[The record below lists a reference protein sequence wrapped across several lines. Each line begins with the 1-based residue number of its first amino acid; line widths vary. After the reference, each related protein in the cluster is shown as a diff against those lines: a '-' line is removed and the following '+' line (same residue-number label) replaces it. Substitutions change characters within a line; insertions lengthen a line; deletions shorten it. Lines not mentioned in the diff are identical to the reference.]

1 MNCKSRRIVS
11 MPSSKPIRLASVPSL
26 SWDDCR
32 LLVESVVDYAIFML
46 DVEGHVATWN
56 IGAEKIK
63 GYTAGEILGQHF
75 SRFYTEEDNLAGKPQ
90 RELEVAAD
98 VGRIEDEGWRV
109 RKDGTRFWANVIITA
124 LRDERG
130 NLRGF
135 GKVTRDLTA
144 RHAAEEQMRAARQ
157 AAEETERRLLREQVA
172 REMAEGAERRLR
184 ESEERYRVLSERLQG
199 VLDQVARQERQAR
212 YVADAT
218 GALASSLD
226 QDEML
231 STLADVV
238 VPDLADWCSVLLLQG
253 DKVRSVAVAHRDPAR
268 LALAREYQEKY
279 PATRERSRPLRQLLE
294 TGESVLIPVITDQ
307 VLVESAPEADRL
319 EMLRSMGLRS
329 AILTPIRI
337 RNAIV
342 GAISLVYA
350 DSNRRYDA
358 NDVGLAEE
366 LGRRAGAAL
375 ENAQLYAQAQD
386 AAKAAEEAS
395 RAKDEFLAM
404 VSHELRTPLSAIM
417 GWADLLRDQVTDPAL
432 AKPLEVIHRNAHA
445 QVRIIDDVLDVSR
458 VITGKF
464 HIEPRPVD
472 LVAITRQAIEVVRP
486 SALARRIEI
495 VPPPT
500 TSSHVLVVDPERI
513 QQVVWNL
520 LSNAVKFTDP
530 GGKVEV
536 GIRQEGTSLVLTVS
550 DTGRGIAPEFLPH
563 VFERFRQAD
572 SSITRRVG
580 GLGLGLALVRHIV
593 ELHGGQVSVKS
604 AGLGKGAT
612 FEISLPIRAV
622 TPSEEASDALPSA
635 PRARAAG
642 LLRGVRVLVV
652 DDEADARELV
662 AAVLTDA
669 GATVETAG
677 SATEG
682 FERFRIFRPN
692 VLVSDI
698 GMPDEDGYSLMR
710 RIRRLPRT
718 EGGWVPSMALTAFT
732 REEDR
737 SQAIGAGFTTH
748 IGKPVNPEALASAV
762 ANLSEIARPG

>member
-1 MNCKSRRIVS
+1 MS
-11 MPSSKPIRLASVPSL
+11 SSKPLRLASVPSL

-46 DVEGHVATWN
+46 DVEGRVATWN

-63 GYTAGEILGQHF
+63 GYRASEILGQHF
-75 SRFYTEEDNLAGKPQ
+75 SKFYPEEDVIAGKPL
-90 RELEVAAD
+90 RELEVATA

-109 RKDGTRFWANVIITA
+109 RKDGSRFWANVVITA
-124 LRDERG
+124 LRDDRG

-144 RHAAEEQMRAARQ
+144 RHAAEDQMRAARL
-157 AAEETERRLLREQVA
+157 AAEETERKLLREQWA
-172 REMAEGAERRLR
+172 RETAEESGRRLR
-184 ESEERYRVLSERLQG
+184 ESEERYRILSERLQA

-212 YVADAT
+212 YLGDAT
-218 GALASSLD
+218 GALATTLE

-231 STLADVV
+231 QRLANVV
-238 VPDLADWCSVLLLQG
+238 VPELADWCSVLLFQG
-253 DKVRSVAVAHRDPAR
+253 DKVRNVAVAHRDPAR
-268 LALAREYQEKY
+268 LALAREYQERY
-279 PATRERSRPLRQLLE
+279 PVTRERSRSLDQLLE
-294 TGESVLIPVITDQ
+294 TGEAVLIPEITDK
-307 VLVESAPEADRL
+307 VLVEAAPEADRL
-319 EMLRSMGLRS
+319 EMLRSMGLKS
-329 AILTPIRI
+329 AILAPIRI
-337 RNAIV
+337 RTRIV
-342 GAISLVYA
+342 GAISLVFA
-350 DSNRRYDA
+350 DSGRLYDA
-358 NDVGLAEE
+358 SDVTLADE

-375 ENAQLYAQAQD
+375 ENAQLYAQAQE

-432 AKPLEVIHRNAHA
+432 EKPLEVIHRNAHA

-464 HIEPRPVD
+464 RIDPRPVD
-472 LVAITRQAIEVVRP
+472 LVAIARDAIEVVRP
-486 SALARRIEI
+486 SALAKQIEI
-495 VPPPT
+495 VGPPT

-520 LSNAVKFTDP
+520 LSNAVKFSDP
-530 GGKVEV
+530 GGKIEV
-536 GIRQEGTSLVLTVS
+536 SIRQEGTSLVLSVS
-550 DTGRGIAPEFLPH
+550 DTGKGIDPAFLPH

-593 ELHGGQVSVKS
+593 EMHGGQVSAKS
-604 AGLGKGAT
+604 AGIDKGAT

-622 TPSEEASDALPSA
+622 SPSEEASDALPSA

-642 LLRGVRVLVV
+642 ILRGVRVLVV
-652 DDEADARELV
+652 DDEPDARELV
-662 AAVLTDA
+662 AAVLSDA

-682 FERFRIFRPN
+682 FDRFRIFRPN

-710 RIRRLPRT
+710 RIRSLPRA

-762 ANLSEIARPG
+762 ANLSEIARPS